1 VSNCFISPLASQD
14 LNAISDYY
22 LARNIEAGEEL
33 LKEFTRKCENL
44 VRFPSLGRSY
54 GHIRPGMRGIP
65 LEDYIIF
72 YQILEA
78 GVEVLRVVGG
88 RQDLEALFLD

>member
-1 VSNCFISPLASQD
+1 MSNCFLSRQASQD
-14 LNAISDYY
+14 LDTIADYY
-22 LARNIEAGEEL
+22 LTRNIEAGENL
-33 LKEFTRKCENL
+33 FQEFTRKCENL

-65 LEDYIIF
+65 LDSYIIF
-72 YQILEA
+72 YQIVND

-88 RQDLEALFLD
+88 RQDLEELF